1 MSTAGPP
8 GRGVTRTPTRRR
20 AFLRCV
26 GVTAL
31 AGTPLARAADLPIVG
46 FLGAT
51 TAAPQLVKPFLEG
64 LAEGGYVD
72 GRNVVV
78 RYRWAD
84 NQRDRLPA
92 LAAELVAAP
101 AAVLVTNGGTP
112 AARAAR
118 EATSTT
124 PIVFEVG
131 IDPATAGLVA
141 SLARPGGNA
150 TGIYIVTG
158 ALNAKRLQYLHEM
171 VPRATTIALLVK
183 PGSLSAPTTESQVR
197 AAAEVSNLRV
207 IVVGASDPQEID
219 VALQGL
225 AAGGVRALI
234 VGNDPFF
241 NSLRDHLV
249 AATVRHALP
258 AIFEWREF
266 AVAGGL
272 MSYGSDFSAAHRQ
285 LGTYVARILRGARPA
300 ELPVVQPDRFELVI
314 NSRTAARLGLT
325 IPRALRLRAEIV
337 E

>member
-1 MSTAGPP
+1 MSTECATG
-8 GRGVTRTPTRRR
+8 GGATRTPTRRR
-20 AFLRCV
+20 AFLRSV
-26 GVTAL
+26 GAAGL
-31 AGTPLARAADLPIVG
+31 AGTPLARAADLPLVG
-46 FLGAT
+46 FLGAS
-51 TAAPQLVKPFLEG
+51 TAEPSQIAPFLEG

-92 LAAELVAAP
+92 LAAELVAVP
-101 AAVLVTNGGTP
+101 AAVLVTNGGTI
-112 AARAAR
+112 AARAAKA
-118 EATSTT
+118 ATSTT

-131 IDPATAGLVA
+131 IDPAAAGLVA

-158 ALNAKRLQYLHEM
+158 ALNAKRLQYLHEI
-171 VPRATTIALLVK
+171 VPRATTVGLLVK
-183 PGSLSAPTTESQVR
+183 PGSFAAPTTESQVR

-207 IVVGASDPQEID
+207 VVVGASDAQEIE

-225 AAGGVRALI
+225 AGGGVKALI

-241 NSLRDHLV
+241 HSSRDQLV
-249 AATVRHALP
+249 AATLRHALP

-266 AVAGGL
+266 TVAGGL
-272 MSYGSDFSAAHRQ
+272 MSYGSDLAAAHRQ
-285 LGTYVARILRGARPA
+285 LGAYAARILRGARPA

-314 NSRTAARLGLT
+314 NARTAGRLGLT

-337 E
+337 Q